1 MRYIFS
7 TILLFIAHFGVTQVE
22 QPVSN
27 SNSVEPVIEEIQEKE
42 VELKGN
48 ADTTQLDHYKVAPS
62 SAIKKSRVPR
72 GKKVKAKERSMGYG
86 AAADEAPTRDAEMS
100 TQSELE
106 SSKFKAYKSESSV
119 QRTQRSPSVQQQT
132 QMNDA
137 VEFFAT
143 NAPNSF
149 EFHYYT
155 YAAGNYNVDLVAHL
169 DSAESIRPNNTDV
182 QVQKAAYNI
191 ITENTPKALEYIDK
205 LEESG
210 RLTQNVVEYGK
221 DVLISSPQNGTLI
234 THGFDDSFG
243 TYTAQNKAA
252 VREDVTIVSLDFL
265 QSEAYRSNLE
275 SKGYEIPNGEV
286 VDVDYFVEFC
296 RLNQDKSI
304 SISMTTPKEY
314 LIPLQKKLYVVGL
327 TFEYHTDT
335 YNNFSRNDELWNN
348 QLEKTIIDDVSSE
361 KSRQLSSNYLPMLLQ
376 LRKVYIQIGDEK
388 KAEEV
393 DKASDKV
400 AVQCKKY
407 DKVQK
412 LKSSYGN

>member
-7 TILLFIAHFGVTQVE
+7 LILLLFAQLGFAQVE
-22 QPVSN
+22 QPVT
-27 SNSVEPVIEEIQEKE
+27 NSVEPAVEEVEIKE
-42 VELKGN
+42 VELKSN
-48 ADTTQLDHYKVAPS
+48 SDTTHIDRYKVAPS
-62 SAIKKSRVPR
+62 SAVKKTRAPR
-72 GKKVKAKERSMGYG
+72 GKKVKAAERSMDYG
-86 AAADEAPTRDAEMS
+86 SAADEAPAQEAEMS
-100 TQSELE
+100 TQYELE
-106 SSKFKAYKSESSV
+106 SSKFKSYKSESSV
-119 QRTQRSPSVQQQT
+119 QRTQRSPSVQLQT

-149 EFHYYT
+149 EYHYYT
-155 YAAGNYNVDLVAHL
+155 YAAGNYNIDLVAHL

-191 ITENTPKALEYIDK
+191 ITDNAPKALEYIDK

-210 RLTQNVVEYGK
+210 RLTENVVAYGK
-221 DVLISSPQNGTLI
+221 DVLISSPENGTLI
-234 THGFDDSFG
+234 THGFDDSYG
-243 TYTAQNKAA
+243 TYTAQKKDE
-252 VREDVTIVSLDFL
+252 VREDVTLVSLDFL
-265 QSEAYRSNLE
+265 QSEAYRDNLK
-275 SKGYEIPNGEV
+275 SRGYEIPNREII
-286 VDVDYFVEFC
+286 DVDYFVEFC

-314 LIPLQKKLYVVGL
+314 LIPLQEKLYVVGL
-327 TFEYHTDT
+327 TFEYHSDT

-376 LRKVYIQIGDEK
+376 LRKVYVQKGEVE

-407 DKVQK
+407 EQVQK